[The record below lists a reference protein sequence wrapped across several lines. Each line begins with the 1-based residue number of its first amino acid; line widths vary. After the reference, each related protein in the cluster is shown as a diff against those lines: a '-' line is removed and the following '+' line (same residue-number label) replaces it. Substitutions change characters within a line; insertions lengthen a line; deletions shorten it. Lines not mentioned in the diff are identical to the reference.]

1 MKHLKLFENFDQED
15 IENLI
20 SGFEDLGITP
30 KLFLKMKFVGI
41 SVGDPDSR
49 WRTVQFGFP
58 DDKILRVQILK
69 LEPED
74 MEPGKESFSKTLQDS
89 VLSKIRKGE
98 FELNPD
104 CESLVGDAF
113 EDGTLSEFAEK
124 TQTLNEFWDKTEE
137 YLREEQLDELAF
149 RWGVDEMEIEEF
161 DELYSDKLNEIKP
174 KFWIETE
181 GKKW

>member
-1 MKHLKLFENFDQED
+1 MRHLKLFENFDQED
-15 IENLI
+15 LENLI
-20 SGFEDLGITP
+20 SGFEDLGIAP

-41 SVGDPDSR
+41 SVEDSESR
-49 WRTVQFGFP
+49 WRTVEFGVP

-104 CESLVGDAF
+104 CKSLVGNAF
-113 EDGTLSEFAEK
+113 EDGTLSEIAEK
-124 TQTLNEFWDKTEE
+124 TQTLDEFWDKTEE
-137 YLREEQLDELAF
+137 HLSEEEEDEVYKMGA
-149 RWGVDEMEIEEF
+149 DEMGLEEF
-161 DELYSDKLNEIKP
+161 GELYSEEAKGIKP

-181 GKKW
+181 GEKF